1 MMPIYE
7 IGRNSYWTGKLGE
20 TTPEAGVP
28 SGWTRATMPVLSI
41 GEYAYWRGEW
51 KVTTVPPVEIGQV
64 FDDTTQCRE
73 ISAVNNAAR
82 LIKTQRITAQLVAR
96 GQI

>member
-1 MMPIYE
+1 MPIYE
-7 IGRNSYWTGKLGE
+7 IGRNSYWTGRV
-20 TTPEAGVP
+20 TVISDSAGAP
-28 SGWTRATMPVLSI
+28 PGWTRATMPVLSI

-64 FDDTTQCRE
+64 FDDTTHRRE